1 MVGIV
6 CNCPDFLVTTERI
19 MTIFKIVRNIA
30 LAAVAVTA
38 ALATQSAPANA
49 GSNPYIGEMML
60 VGFNFCPRGRITA
73 EGQLLSIAQNSA
85 LFSLLGTSFG
95 GDGRTTFGVPD
106 LRGHVPL
113 GQGTG
118 PGLSPVAIG
127 QKSGA
132 ETAAMNVTNLA
143 PHSHNATATSAL
155 NGTGAAADVGV
166 VAGNSLARSGST
178 SVYNAAAPT
187 LPMAD
192 GSVTTTVT
200 VASSGSGQAFSIRN
214 PYLGMQWCVVTE
226 GTFPPRN

>member
-1 MVGIV
+1 M
-6 CNCPDFLVTTERI
+6 
-19 MTIFKIVRNIA
+19 FKIIRNTA

-38 ALATQSAPANA
+38 ALVTQSAPANA

-60 VGFNFCPRGRITA
+60 VGFNFCPRGWITA
-73 EGQLLSIAQNSA
+73 EGQLLPIAQN
-85 LFSLLGTSFG
+85 
-95 GDGRTTFGVPD
+95 
-106 LRGHVPL
+106 
-113 GQGTG
+113 
-118 PGLSPVAIG
+118 
-127 QKSGA
+127 
-132 ETAAMNVTNLA
+132 
-143 PHSHNATATSAL
+143 SAL

-166 VAGNSLARSGST
+166 VAGNSFARSGST
-178 SVYNAAAPT
+178 FVYNAAAPT